1 MVRSWVDA
9 IAASIAVLVFS
20 SAITAED
27 ISPRIGVIEI
37 YGVRK
42 VSLKK
47 IKSALGVSEGDVLPV
62 SREDAEDRIGEIP
75 GVVASRIEAAC
86 CEDRKMVLY
95 VGVEER
101 DAPHFEFR
109 PTPSGDAALPEDIVN
124 NYHALMEAVA
134 GSIRGH
140 NADEDLTNGYSLMAD
155 PQCREL
161 QQTFLPMLSRDLA
174 LVDRVLHESQSAEQR
189 AIAAYVLQ
197 YAPRDARSAKTM
209 INGLQDALQDRE
221 DTVRE
226 NAMRSLKAIAVG
238 AKLHSNEAIL
248 IEPTW
253 FIELMNSIVWS
264 DRRNASLAL
273 VSLTEQRNPETLKL
287 LRERALTS
295 VVDMARWHDLEH
307 ALPGFILAGRL
318 AGLDEKEIQAAWV
331 SGNREVVIRRALNP
345 NSKREGVRRST
356 LLGFVTRSSLG
367 DNSDAVGTSRRDC
380 KM

>member
-1 MVRSWVDA
+1 MLCNAVR
-9 IAASIAVLVFS
+9 
-20 SAITAED
+20 AED
-27 ISPRIGVIEI
+27 ISPHIGVIEV
-37 YGVRK
+37 YGARK
-42 VSLKK
+42 VPFKK
-47 IKSALGVSEGDVLPV
+47 IKSALGVNEGDVLPV
-62 SREDAEDRIGEIP
+62 SREDAENRISEIP

-95 VGVEER
+95 VGVEEKN
-101 DAPHFEFR
+101 APHFEFR
-109 PTPSGDAALPEDIVN
+109 PTPSGDVALPEDIAN
-124 NYHALMEAVA
+124 NYHALLDAVA
-134 GSIRGH
+134 ASLRGR

-161 QQTFLPMLSRDLA
+161 QQAFLPMLARDLA
-174 LVDRVLHESQSAEQR
+174 LVDRVLRESQSAEQR

-209 INGLQDALQDRE
+209 TDGLQYALQDQE

-226 NAMRSLKAIAVG
+226 NAMRSLKGVAVG
-238 AKLHSNEAIL
+238 AKLHPNEGIR

-253 FIELMNSIVWS
+253 FVELMNSIVWS

-273 VSLTEQRNPETLKL
+273 INLTDPRDPEALEL

-318 AGLDEKEIQAAWV
+318 AGLGEKEIQAAWV
-331 SGNREVVIRRALNP
+331 SGNREAVIERALNP
-345 NSKREGVRRST
+345 HSKGAAVISSVVRR
-356 LLGFVTRSSLG
+356 
-367 DNSDAVGTSRRDC
+367 
-380 KM
+380 